1 MSMLKLCAAEVA
13 TPLLMIFRKCIQ
25 SGEFP
30 ASWKYANVQPVH
42 KKENHQI
49 ISNYRPIS
57 LLPICGKI
65 LEIIVFDQVYKF
77 MIDNNL
83 LSKHQS
89 GFRLGDSTIYQ
100 LLSITSS
107 IYENFEKF
115 NETCAIFLD
124 ISKAFDKVWNNR
136 LIFKLRCN
144 DISGSLLDFFHNC
157 LSNRRQRMVLN
168 GQESNW
174 MNTEAGVHK
183 ILL

>member
-1 MSMLKLCAAEVA
+1 MSMLKLCATEVA
-13 TPLLMIFRKCIQ
+13 TPLLVIFRKCIQ

-42 KKENHQI
+42 KKENRQI

-77 MIDNNL
+77 MNDNNL

-115 NETCAIFLD
+115 NETRAIFLD
-124 ISKAFDKVWNNR
+124 ISKAFDKVWNNG

-144 DISGSLLDFFHNC
+144 GLPGSLLDFFHNY
-157 LSNRRQRMVLN
+157 LSNRRQRVVLN

-174 MNTEAGVHK
+174 MNTEAGVPK
-183 ILL
+183 VLF